1 METYNPDQNPFENV
15 PSGASSAFKV
25 DVASPPSPEQQPSNE
40 ASVDAQP
47 VSPTLERPF
56 PSHGSHKQSP
66 GFSKTEFCCACDQTL
81 HSGDELELLITDAQK
96 TSINSSNPYIT
107 YIIKTGHRE
116 THHRYSEFE
125 SLRANLA
132 KLYPTLIIPPI
143 PDKQTIGDYAVKQ
156 AKAREDAAMI
166 ARRKR
171 MLQTFLNRIAKH
183 PILSNDHVFHRFLDG
198 EVSWTEILHS
208 PPLSLLPKNILKAPS
223 HNPTDQSAS
232 PAYQALPNPSAAH
245 PLRNPNQKFLDSESF
260 TNKFSTHLG
269 GPMEKVTRRT
279 LKRWTEHAQDQSDL
293 GAALN
298 GFSLNESGPLAA
310 SIEKVGQ
317 AADAGY
323 LSTTKLLQDMEQN
336 WGEPLHEYAQF
347 ATIIKRL
354 LAYRHQKHVQFEMT
368 QESLDSKRGQL
379 EDLESSER
387 EANRLASALTRGRPE
402 SSDPTSVEAEGGDA
416 TGDTQSPS
424 SVPPHPGSNPARRRT
439 RPPGSGLLNALS
451 YTLHGMMDVDPETAR
466 RNNITKLRENISQ
479 LEDALHLCA
488 QDLKYS
494 SSTIQA
500 DLDRFQRQKVA
511 DLRQMAIGLAQT
523 HRDWCRRNLEAWE
536 DAKKEIEK
544 IPDHPNQLASSI
556 PTTVVD

>member
-1 METYNPDQNPFENV
+1 MHTV
-15 PSGASSAFKV
+15 SSQF
-25 DVASPPSPEQQPSNE
+25 
-40 ASVDAQP
+40 
-47 VSPTLERPF
+47 T
-56 PSHGSHKQSP
+56 
-66 GFSKTEFCCACDQTL
+66 
-81 HSGDELELLITDAQK
+81 
-96 TSINSSNPYIT
+96 
-107 YIIKTGHRE
+107 
-116 THHRYSEFE
+116 
-125 SLRANLA
+125 
-132 KLYPTLIIPPI
+132 
-143 PDKQTIGDYAVKQ
+143 
-156 AKAREDAAMI
+156 
-166 ARRKR
+166 
-171 MLQTFLNRIAKH
+171 
-183 PILSNDHVFHRFLDG
+183 
-198 EVSWTEILHS
+198 
-208 PPLSLLPKNILKAPS
+208 PL
-223 HNPTDQSAS
+223 
-232 PAYQALPNPSAAH
+232 
-245 PLRNPNQKFLDSESF
+245 
-260 TNKFSTHLG
+260 
-269 GPMEKVTRRT
+269 
-279 LKRWTEHAQDQSDL
+279 EHAQDQSDL

-323 LSTTKLLQDMEQN
+323 LSTTKLVSHVLKSMYDWALSVAQLQDMEQN

-479 LEDALHLCA
+479 VCGSFGNRSITEQICIV
-488 QDLKYS
+488 S
-494 SSTIQA
+494 S
-500 DLDRFQRQKVA
+500 
-511 DLRQMAIGLAQT
+511 
-523 HRDWCRRNLEAWE
+523 
-536 DAKKEIEK
+536 
-544 IPDHPNQLASSI
+544 
-556 PTTVVD
+556 